1 MKVFLSTVNRGLAWV
16 VMGSFIVAD
25 RVVESAGKKLLLF
38 IPDVYTHTDHMTG
51 RMVISIF

>member
-25 RVVESAGKKLLLF
+25 RVVESAGGKLLLF
-38 IPDVYTHTDHMTG
+38 IPDVYIHTDHMIG
-51 RMVISIF
+51 RMITRF